1 MRSSLWEELV
11 LQTYRGENGPR
22 EAGDGEAA
30 RAVFNG
36 GGDGVWRRSG
46 SKDSSNRDSVG
57 GGFSS

>member
-1 MRSSLWEELV
+1 MWFLPTWSRRREEPV

-36 GGDGVWRRSG
+36 GGDDIWWLFG
-46 SKDSSNRDSVG
+46 SKDSSVVVV
-57 GGFSS
+57 